1 MLHVYSFVCR
11 KATYVYAVYVF
22 VGICKPRD
30 ARERRDGKTV
40 KLLRG
45 KNTSQTTYY
54 RESTTIHSQS
64 LLVSLKLIQPVEGRL
79 VTESTKLHS

>member
-1 MLHVYSFVCR
+1 MMLHVYSFVRR

-22 VGICKPRD
+22 VGTCKRD

-45 KNTSQTTYY
+45 KNTIAKLSKINYY
-54 RESTTIHSQS
+54 T
-64 LLVSLKLIQPVEGRL
+64 VNPC
-79 VTESTKLHS
+79 